1 MAFINAQ
8 VTQVATKK
16 NQHIKQTINFA
27 SELVQLKKIASLK
40 TNYFFARLIQNYK
53 LICYQEDLISN
64 KSTLFKLNLVQ

>member
-27 SELVQLKKIASLK
+27 RTCATIKNSKSE
-40 TNYFFARLIQNYK
+40 N
-53 LICYQEDLISN
+53 
-64 KSTLFKLNLVQ
+64 